1 MSYSVFGP
9 SISRMYGNW
18 FRNPNLTKGVSR
30 VWDYVTGKT
39 QYDNT
44 IASNQAQID
53 YNEYLRV
60 GNERALADWKRGFP
74 GKEIRYPE
82 LSYPGAIYR
91 TNTGTAR
98 TMFDS
103 DSATAN
109 YYGNLGFRLA
119 GLYGIASRVS
129 RWM

>member
-1 MSYSVFGP
+1 MSYKAFGP

-18 FRNPNLTKGVSR
+18 YRNPAILDGVSKL
-30 VWDYVTGKT
+30 WDYVTGKT
-39 QYDNT
+39 QYENT

-53 YNEYLRV
+53 YNEYLRR
-60 GNERALADWKRGFP
+60 GNERALADWHKNVPNRQI
-74 GKEIRYPE
+74 KYPE
-82 LSYPGAIYR
+82 LSYAGAIYR
-91 TNTGTAR
+91 ANTGTAR
-98 TMFDS
+98 SMYDI
-103 DSATAN
+103 DSASAN